1 MKKYITI
8 YYPLSKKHSDTMETW
23 IITITYSFFAIVIYC
38 SNLFEALNNNN
49 LKKILLTLVLS
60 YNILMIISIFIYSN
74 EYNQIFGIMIFIL
87 SISTIMLIS
96 ENTFKFFANILHAK
110 LNWNRITH
118 RILFPL
124 SLYVLLYPFIAF
136 NSESNLAIILNGIY
150 DILNLLGFQIVM
162 LMFSFVGIGFAT
174 RRTLKQSILRLN
186 IKFPNLKY
194 VILGV
199 VAIFLIDYLVWG
211 AMGIFGQLVGG
222 DVAQKTV
229 EESSNIENTI
239 ETIRRFAP
247 SIPKLALIS
256 IVVGISEELLF
267 RGALQPR
274 FGKFYTSLLFA
285 SLHFQYLSVIALIE
299 IFIISY
305 VLGIIKEKTNT
316 STTAIIHMIYD
327 FISLMG
333 YAL

>member
-49 LKKILLTLVLS
+49 LKKVLLTLVLS

-74 EYNQIFGIMIFIL
+74 EYNQIFGIMVFIL

>member
-23 IITITYSFFAIVIYC
+23 IIMITYSFFAIVIYC
-38 SNLFEALNNNN
+38 ANLFEALNNNN
-49 LKKILLTLVLS
+49 LKKVLLTLVLS

-74 EYNQIFGIMIFIL
+74 EYNQIFGIMVFIL

-136 NSESNLAIILNGIY
+136 NSESNLAIIFNGIY
-150 DILNLLGFQIVM
+150 DTLNLIGFQIVM